1 MQRYFGN
8 IQDGFAY
15 LSEDDQF
22 HVVKVMRGKVNDQIE
37 VVSDEKLFLC
47 DIISLKPLKIRVGK
61 EISTNVE
68 LTNDVVLI
76 VSLLKGEK
84 MDLVIQ
90 KATELGVEE
99 IVLLKAER
107 STAKIKKVE
116 EEVKLNR

>member
-68 LTNDVVLI
+68 LLFGVHH
-76 VSLLKGEK
+76 LLGPSYLPSFIGK
-84 MDLVIQ
+84 
-90 KATELGVEE
+90 
-99 IVLLKAER
+99 
-107 STAKIKKVE
+107 
-116 EEVKLNR
+116 